1 MRKQREVQV
10 PSQVAHSTPTPVLKY
25 VQVHLSLEL
34 GARGDF
40 SCYTACFTPFPAQP
54 SPAQPNRAHF
64 FPPRRC
70 LVGEV
75 QRWRLPSSSTKQ
87 HVWDPPLRL
96 RERVAMS
103 EF

>member
-54 SPAQPNRAHF
+54 SPAQLNPIELTSSRHGGVWWVRFSGGGFLA
-64 FPPRRC
+64 PPRSSMFGTR
-70 LVGEV
+70 
-75 QRWRLPSSSTKQ
+75 PSGCRKG
-87 HVWDPPLRL
+87 
-96 RERVAMS
+96 
-103 EF
+103 